1 MKFSFAPRTDKRQLY
16 LGYTILFVFIAACLY
31 CPYLIAGKTLIWDTD
46 AFNQHL
52 PLLAQYRQLVWHWLL
67 HPFSSPNF
75 WSFSWGL
82 GTDTF
87 QVFSYYTIGDVF
99 AYIALL
105 FPAAKITLA
114 YQLTIVLRMYC
125 VGLAF
130 VYFAQH
136 LPFRKLVI
144 WGGAATYLVNSYL
157 LYANVAQPFF
167 TTTFIIFPLIII
179 QIERVL
185 QGRSAWP
192 LTLVFIW
199 MLINNYYL
207 AFILGVG
214 AIIYLFLRV
223 ITFYR
228 HQLDYGR
235 TLWKLAFATVT
246 SLLVSA
252 VMLIP
257 EIIAVRSS
265 TRIGSAFANGLT
277 TYPQYYYVLLA
288 KQLINGDD
296 WDFMYWSALGMASV
310 IVVALVYVYRHA
322 KRYPLITIS
331 LGASLLMMLIP
342 AVGALFNGGMSP
354 SNRWTLL
361 IYLPLATSIMILLEH
376 LTKIDRAT
384 LKWMIGI
391 SLVYLVAVVATYMF
405 KNDDD
410 LFVPVIFLLL
420 SLLIAGAAYYQA
432 VAHPLNW
439 MIGLILLN
447 VGFNAI
453 YAALPFNGSFANQML
468 TKGEYQQIAKQRYG
482 GLDKS
487 LSRSLTYRI
496 STISNNQTT
505 GQEKTYNDLTSGL
518 ASISSYFSLQN
529 QYLGLFSQRLGNSQY
544 ETNIPLQQVDDRTV
558 LNNFLGVKYIFAQTT
573 TDDDTKVPSGYFV
586 DQTTEPTI
594 NYDQGQSS
602 DATKTSDLK
611 TTQTVRY
618 TTKNAFPLLYWQNT
632 YISPATYRHLS
643 ATAKERALASG
654 VVVNSSAAKKWTTGM
669 KKANL
674 SGNVQVIATQL
685 WNNRLQKMNGQSVT
699 VTDPDA
705 KYYLRLQKQTSAQQ
719 NELHLDIK
727 SIHYQ
732 PFSMKKTL
740 QLMADHLRETTLE
753 PGAMINQVFT
763 NYQNWRSL
771 FLKGY
776 PDMSYLLTASNKYG
790 DETLEQPAQS
800 KTSFFKVVTSG
811 VLNLGAYGKHLP
823 SQVTLTTNKLGKY
836 RISYQLVA
844 EQLGTKYRQ
853 EVRQI
858 QAHGLKNLKIS
869 QNQISGNLTTSQVG
883 ILTSSIP
890 YSSGW
895 TATDNG
901 KTVRLVRTNNAFIG
915 LRLRTGHH
923 HIVLRYHVP
932 GLKVGIYVSLIGLLW
947 LIISAIF
954 TLIWRRKTIN

>member
-1 MKFSFAPRTDKRQLY
+1 MKFSFAPRHDKRQLY
-16 LGYTILFVFIAACLY
+16 LGYTILFVFLAACLY
-31 CPYLIAGKTLIWDTD
+31 CPYLLAGKTLIWDTD

-52 PLLAQYRQLVWHWLL
+52 PLLAQYRQLVWHWLQ
-67 HPFSSPNF
+67 HPFSQLNF
-75 WSFSWGL
+75 WSFNWGL

-99 AYIALL
+99 AYVALL

-136 LPFRKLVI
+136 LPFRKSVI

-167 TTTFIIFPLIII
+167 TTTFILFPLIII

-207 AFILGVG
+207 AFMLGIG
-214 AIIYLFLRV
+214 AVAYLLLRV
-223 ITFYR
+223 LTFYR
-228 HQLDYGR
+228 GQLNYWK
-235 TLWKLAFATVT
+235 TFWKLVFATET

-257 EIIAVRSS
+257 EFMAVRSS

-277 TYPQYYYVLLA
+277 TYPAYYYVLLA

-296 WDFMYWSALGMASV
+296 WDFMYWSALGMVSV
-310 IVVALVYVYRHA
+310 IVIALVYVYRHA
-322 KRYPLITIS
+322 RQYPLITIS
-331 LGASLLMMLIP
+331 LGMSLIMMLIP

-376 LTKIDRAT
+376 LTEIKRAD
-384 LKWMIGI
+384 LHWMVGI
-391 SLVYLVAVVATYMF
+391 SLVYLAAVLATYMF

-420 SLLIAGAAYYQA
+420 SLLVVGAAYYRA
-432 VAHPLNW
+432 MSHPLRW
-439 MIGLILLN
+439 MVGLILLN
-447 VGFNAI
+447 VGFNAV

-468 TKGEYQQIAKQRYG
+468 TKGEYQKIVKQRYG
-482 GLDKS
+482 SLDKD
-487 LSRSLTYRI
+487 LSRSVTYRI
-496 STISNNQTT
+496 NTISNNQTT

-529 QYLGLFSQRLGNSQY
+529 QYLGTFSHQLGNSQY
-544 ETNIPLQQVDDRTV
+544 ETNIPLQQVDNRTV

-573 TDDDTKVPSGYFV
+573 TDDDTKVPTGYYV
-586 DQTTEPTI
+586 DQTTDPVI

-602 DATKTSDLK
+602 DTTKESDLK

-632 YISPATYRHLS
+632 YINPITYRHLS

-654 VVVNSSAAKKWTTGM
+654 VVVNSSSANKLTSGM
-669 KKANL
+669 TKANL
-674 SGNVQVIATQL
+674 SGNIQVISTKL
-685 WNNRLQKMNGQSVT
+685 WNNRLKQVSGKKLS
-699 VTDPDA
+699 VTDPEA
-705 KYYLRLQKQTSAQQ
+705 KYYLRLLKQTSANQ
-719 NELHLDIK
+719 NELHLDIQ

-740 QLMADHLRETTLE
+740 QLMADHLQEMTLA

-776 PDMSYLLTASNKYG
+776 PDMSYILTLSNKYG

-800 KTSFFKVVTSG
+800 KTSFFKLVTSG

-823 SQVTLTTNKLGKY
+823 AQVTLTTNKLGIY
-836 RISYQLVA
+836 RLKYQLVA
-844 EQLGTKYRQ
+844 EQLGPKYRQ
-853 EVRQI
+853 EIRQI
-858 QAHGLKNLKIS
+858 QANGLKHLMLS
-869 QNQISGNLTTSQVG
+869 QNQISGDLTTNQVG

-901 KTVRLVRTNNAFIG
+901 KAVQLVRTNTAFIG
-915 LRLRTGHH
+915 MRLAKGHH

-932 GLKVGIYVSLIGLLW
+932 GLKLGAYVSLIGLAW
-947 LIISAIF
+947 LILAAIF
-954 TLIWRRKTIN
+954 SMIWKRRQ